1 MLGNY
6 VTTKNHAVN
15 AEQYDVTAQG
25 MVTGTIFVKHFNFY
39 FKILKQVVLPVHEKS
54 FFLHCTPTY
63 CKKEMLCALTYSSFK
78 FDILQ

>member
-1 MLGNY
+1 MLGNN

-15 AEQYDVTAQG
+15 AEQFDVTAQG

-54 FFLHCTPTY
+54 FFSIVHQHTA
-63 CKKEMLCALTYSSFK
+63 KKKCYVR
-78 FDILQ
+78 